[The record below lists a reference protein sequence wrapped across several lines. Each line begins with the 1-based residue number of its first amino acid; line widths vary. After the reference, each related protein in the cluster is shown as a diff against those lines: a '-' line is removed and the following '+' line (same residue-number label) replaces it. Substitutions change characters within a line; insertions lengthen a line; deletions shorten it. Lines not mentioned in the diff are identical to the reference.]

1 MVYGCS
7 NVCFKPF
14 TMKTKR
20 NLIICYFISFFG
32 LLLFIKGF
40 FPMKSGTAGIA
51 TSSDIP
57 PAPTNDSNLP
67 SHASPIKA
75 PFTKLVIIIVDG
87 MRLDFIQGNH
97 LKGDMPFLY
106 KALHAGNALSF
117 TSHAE
122 APTVTMPR
130 LKSLTTGSIPGFIDV
145 VFNLDQSSALKEDN
159 IIGGMRRNG
168 RKMVFYGDDTW
179 IKLFPESFTRKNG
192 TTSFFVSDYTEV
204 DNNVTWNL
212 EQELQNNKAWDVMIL
227 HYLGLDHIGHLFGPK
242 STLVGPKLR
251 EMDEVFKRIYSE
263 YEKNRHL
270 LQKDTLIVL
279 TSDHGMSAHGSHGG
293 TTQPETAT
301 PLVFLSPSIHNKQ
314 DKFKDGTEIVEQID
328 FASTIS
334 ILMGIPIPLAS
345 VGSLISPMLQSL
357 VIKPQNIS
365 PKDLL
370 HSLQYNCHHLLRG
383 LSMDGKL
390 EQGNEDNAINLYR
403 YKSHINGLQFHG
415 SYIYGDATDKTHTLK
430 AAVESYQRSQK
441 LSTDL
446 LTSDLA
452 KYNYGWMGVGFV
464 VLFMLVYL
472 VAWGNE
478 VTICVSYTYKCI
490 KPSIVWLR
498 CKHLTTKPWCQY
510 CQTISTLNVI
520 FSWLKT
526 LLRYKR
532 GSKFPGLAPL
542 VGGFTLH
549 IITLSGSSFVEEEH
563 QIWNFLTASLSL
575 GLLVAVLR
583 ATFPR
588 KVQQSHSSLRLRK
601 EVTIEVP
608 QWKVV
613 PVADSDNSQPHSG
626 DGESEIYKDHH
637 KVINPSY
644 YKAVAM
650 SCVFVMSHRV
660 LRSWNQSGVKHAED
674 PDIGD
679 WFNLPENKIYLS
691 LLSVV
696 SLSLLFFLLEVLTTT
711 RDCLRSILSMVAFIM
726 VYLYR
731 VCTGVMKFKFKN
743 DSEDPNIGLF
753 ESRIV
758 FLILGILILKII
770 FHKED
775 SVMKMCDC
783 VQSSVV
789 IMSSLLVRPHNHFVI
804 VLNLGLYLVLFS
816 YVVKYLPRHPQV
828 TMAGCHFWLLLF
840 LTFYNLQGNSNSLA
854 TVDLS
859 AAYIGLSGSEGVMN
873 STMTFILGS
882 FATYIGH
889 IIWISLCYKTRL
901 VIFIYEY
908 SKKDGK
914 LSAHC
919 ISKLWVRLFPLIVY
933 TIVVTGHRHHLFIWS
948 VFSPK
953 LLYDVITTFVYGWI
967 IFIAALLWLHILQS

>member
-1 MVYGCS
+1 
-7 NVCFKPF
+7 
-14 TMKTKR
+14 MKTKR

-57 PAPTNDSNLP
+57 PAPTNADFEAKMLTQQFKDADSLSYDSKLP

-106 KALHAGNALSF
+106 KTLHAGNALSF

-130 LKSLTTGSIPGFIDV
+130 LKSLTTGSIPGFVDV

-159 IIGGMRRNG
+159 IIEGMRRNG
-168 RKMVFYGDDTW
+168 KKMVFYGDDTW
-179 IKLFPESFTRKNG
+179 IKLFPDSFTRKNG

-204 DNNVTWNL
+204 DSNVTWNL

-251 EMDEVFKRIYSE
+251 EMDEVLKRIYSE
-263 YEKNRHL
+263 YEK
-270 LQKDTLIVL
+270 QEDTLIVL

-328 FASTIS
+328 FAPTIS
-334 ILMGIPIPLAS
+334 LLMGIPIPFAS
-345 VGSLISPMLQSL
+345 VGSLISPMLQR
-357 VIKPQNIS
+357 IPPN
-365 PKDLL
+365 DLL
-370 HSLQYNCHHLLRG
+370 HGLQYNCHHLLRG
-383 LSMDGKL
+383 LSMAGKL
-390 EQGNEDNAINLYR
+390 EWGDEDNAINLYR
-403 YKSHINGLQFHG
+403 NGLQFHG
-415 SYIYGDATDKTHTLK
+415 SYIYGDAAEKPHTLK
-430 AAVESYQRSQK
+430 AAVENYQRSQK

-464 VLFMLVYL
+464 VLFM
-472 VAWGNE
+472 GF
-478 VTICVSYTYKCI
+478 CG
-490 KPSIVWLR
+490 
-498 CKHLTTKPWCQY
+498 
-510 CQTISTLNVI
+510 VI

-583 ATFPR
+583 ATARLSFN
-588 KVQQSHSSLRLRK
+588 KKKQNLLYGEEVQQSHSSLRLRK

-613 PVADSDNSQPHSG
+613 PVADSDDSQPHSG
-626 DGESEIYKDHH
+626 AGESEIYKDHH
-637 KVINPSY
+637 KVINSSQ
-644 YKAVAM
+644 YKAVGM

-660 LRSWNQSGVKHAED
+660 LRSWNQTGVKHAED

-696 SLSLLFFLLEVLTTT
+696 SLCLLFFLLELLTTT
-711 RDCLRSILSMVAFIM
+711 KDYLRSILSMVAFIM

-731 VCTGVMKFKFKN
+731 VCTGVVVMPVSYGK
-743 DSEDPNIGLF
+743 SSGLL

-758 FLILGILILKII
+758 FLILGIFILKII
-770 FHKED
+770 FHKVNDHGRPRSCSPPSIFCSRED

-783 VQSSVV
+783 VQSLVI
-789 IMSSLLVRPHNHFVI
+789 IMSSLLVRPHNHFVL
-804 VLNLGLYLVLFS
+804 VLNVGLYLVLFRLLWP
-816 YVVKYLPRHPQV
+816 VAMEDKD
-828 TMAGCHFWLLLF
+828 WLLDDVSLDVRSCGTTTGMDGMGRVAVEVCGS
-840 LTFYNLQGNSNSLA
+840 LHMYAFYGNSNSLA

-859 AAYIGLSGSEGVMN
+859 AAYIGLSGSEGVVN
-873 STMTFILGS
+873 STVTFMLGS
-882 FATYIGH
+882 YATYIGH
-889 IIWISLCYKTRL
+889 IVWISLCVADIIKVTKPDL
-901 VIFIYEY
+901 GNPLTPT
-908 SKKDGK
+908 SDPTSDGV
-914 LSAHC
+914 LGLLAG
-919 ISKLWVRLFPLIVY
+919 VRLFPLIVY

-967 IFIAALLWLHILQS
+967 IFIAALLW

>member
-1 MVYGCS
+1 
-7 NVCFKPF
+7 
-14 TMKTKR
+14 
-20 NLIICYFISFFG
+20 
-32 LLLFIKGF
+32 
-40 FPMKSGTAGIA
+40 
-51 TSSDIP
+51 
-57 PAPTNDSNLP
+57 SNLP

-159 IIGGMRRNG
+159 IIEGMRRNG

-263 YEKNRHL
+263 YEK
-270 LQKDTLIVL
+270 QKDTLIVL

-314 DKFKDGTEIVEQID
+314 DKFEQID

-345 VGSLISPMLQSL
+345 VGSLISPML
-357 VIKPQNIS
+357 QNIS

-403 YKSHINGLQFHG
+403 NGLQFHG

-452 KYNYGWMGVGFV
+452 KYNYGWMGVGFI
-464 VLFMLVYL
+464 VLFMVRLNINML
-472 VAWGNE
+472 LKHSLNN
-478 VTICVSYTYKCI
+478 ISYMFPQGFCG
-490 KPSIVWLR
+490 
-498 CKHLTTKPWCQY
+498 
-510 CQTISTLNVI
+510 VI

-583 ATFPR
+583 ATA
-588 KVQQSHSSLRLRK
+588 RLSFNEK
-601 EVTIEVP
+601 KQNLLYSEEVC
-608 QWKVV
+608 
-613 PVADSDNSQPHSG
+613 
-626 DGESEIYKDHH
+626 YKL
-637 KVINPSY
+637 KNYS
-644 YKAVAM
+644 VAM

-696 SLSLLFFLLEVLTTT
+696 SLCLLFFLLEVLTTT

-731 VCTGVMKFKFKN
+731 VCTGVMLKNTFNKF
-743 DSEDPNIGLF
+743 NIFSGLF

-770 FHKED
+770 FHK
-775 SVMKMCDC
+775 VNNH
-783 VQSSVV
+783 SSVV

-804 VLNLGLYLVLFS
+804 VLNLGLYLVLFRSSNICRVIPRYSVSYTLCPLTS
-816 YVVKYLPRHPQV
+816 YVTL
-828 TMAGCHFWLLLF
+828 WLIF
-840 LTFYNLQGNSNSLA
+840 GRIFMFFNGNSNSLA

-889 IIWISLCYKTRL
+889 IIWISLCVADIIKVTKPDL
-901 VIFIYEY
+901 GNPLTPTSDPTSNGVL
-908 SKKDGK
+908 G
-914 LSAHC
+914 LLAG
-919 ISKLWVRLFPLIVY
+919 VRLFPLIVY

-967 IFIAALLWLHILQS
+967 IFIAALLW